1 MTDPTTT
8 DPTTNAPITASSSHV
23 SPADIALVI
32 SDVDGTL
39 VTSDK
44 RLTAATRAAVRDLGE
59 AGIGFTI
66 ASSRPPI
73 GLKSLAAE
81 LGLTLPMGAFN
92 GSTLVA
98 PDLTILSETLI
109 PALAA
114 REAARL
120 LARARLDIWVFADG
134 RWNLTD
140 PHAPYTD
147 LERRTLQTEPN
158 VVADLEPLLDR
169 AAKIVGVGS
178 DATHLE
184 ACEAA
189 VASAL
194 HGRADVHRSQ
204 AYYLDVTP
212 PGAGKAGF
220 VDALSRRLGIDRS
233 RIATFGD
240 AGNDVPMFARSGFS
254 VAMGN
259 AAPAV
264 QAAARAVTAANDA
277 DGFAKA
283 VAEFILRR

>member
-1 MTDPTTT
+1 MSTPSHPSSD
-8 DPTTNAPITASSSHV
+8 TA
-23 SPADIALVI
+23 PADIALVI

-44 RLTAATRAAVRDLGE
+44 RLTPAARAAVRSLGE
-59 AGIGFTI
+59 AGIAFTI

-73 GLKSLAAE
+73 GLKPLAAE

-109 PALAA
+109 PA
-114 REAARL
+114 EAARAA
-120 LARARLDIWVFADG
+120 ARLFAEAGLDIWVFAEG

-140 PHAPYTD
+140 PHGPYTD
-147 LERRTLQTEPN
+147 LERRTLLTEPHAVN
-158 VVADLEPLLDR
+158 DLAPLLGR
-169 AAKIVGVGS
+169 AAKIVGVS
-178 DATHLE
+178 ADAGHLA
-184 ACEAA
+184 ACEAR
-189 VASAL
+189 VAAAL
-194 HGRADVHRSQ
+194 GAGADVHRSQ

-212 PGAGKAGF
+212 PGVGKAGF
-220 VDALSRRLGIDRS
+220 VDAMSRHLGIPPS
-233 RIATFGD
+233 RIATLGD
-240 AGNDVPMFARSGFS
+240 AGNDVPMFTRSGFS

-264 QAAARAVTAANDA
+264 QAAARAVTAGNDA

-283 VAEFILRR
+283 IAEFILRR

>member
-1 MTDPTTT
+1 MTLPQD
-8 DPTTNAPITASSSHV
+8 AC
-23 SPADIALVI
+23 PADIALVI

-44 RLTAATRAAVRDLGE
+44 RLTPATHDAVRRLAQ

-73 GLKSLAAE
+73 GLKPLAAE

-109 PALAA
+109 PAEAA
-114 REAARL
+114 RTAARL
-120 LARARLDIWVFADG
+120 LAEAGLDIWVFAEG

-140 PHAPYTD
+140 PFGPYTD
-147 LERRTLQTEPN
+147 LERRTLRAEPHT
-158 VVADLEPLLDR
+158 VADLGPLLDR
-169 AAKIVGVGS
+169 AAKIVGVS
-178 DATHLE
+178 ADAAHLE
-184 ACEAA
+184 ACEATI
-189 VASAL
+189 AL
-194 HGRADVHRSQ
+194 ALDGQADVHRSQ

-220 VDALSRRLGIDRS
+220 VDAMSLHLGIDRS

-264 QAAARAVTAANDA
+264 QAAARAVTDGNDA